1 MQLSR
6 SSDAWGEKVW
16 EFILSLVSIG
26 EDSIEIPVSE
36 RAVSS
41 LWRSLCSDPC
51 GAPFGHRVAQLNP
64 YL

>member
-26 EDSIEIPVSE
+26 EDSIEIPVS
-36 RAVSS
+36 S